1 MPRGLAADL
10 RGWLEG
16 RPRGKR
22 VFDLPTRLAWML
34 RTDLSDVGIEYRD
47 GAGRVLDFHAF
58 RHTFITNL
66 ARGGVFYPKV
76 AQQLARHSTITLTM
90 DRYSHTAIG
99 EAAAALSA
107 LPDLSSSPDRQR
119 QRATGTYD
127 AQSRPA
133 DMSAAM
139 SELVASRASR
149 PASGCTES
157 VKDADGREEDP
168 STKGASKGSKTHF
181 PAPSC
186 TTGVDGNRTHQ
197 EPRERPLNGFEGRGT
212 HQASG
217 HPQRHYGCRQ
227 KD

>member
-1 MPRGLAADL
+1 
-10 RGWLEG
+10 
-16 RPRGKR
+16 
-22 VFDLPTRLAWML
+22 ML